1 MFALRAAAAGCI
13 VSGRALLPRAGHVS
27 AALRNS
33 RGCASAPGRLADA
46 SPSTEL
52 PRWGFVPLERGRQ
65 LTSMVRR
72 DGEKF
77 VEYYKLQCV
86 AACVSSSALRHR
98 VLICGRLMRRS
109 SRWSYLRNPWRAA
122 TDPSFRYTASLYAYG
137 LCQRADAPERD
148 RAESTE
154 GAERMRRRSSGG
166 TGLWA

>member
-13 VSGRALLPRAGHVS
+13 VSGQALLPRAGHVS
-27 AALRNS
+27 GALRNS
-33 RGCASAPGRLADA
+33 RGCASASGRLADA

-86 AACVSSSALRHR
+86 TACVSILCTA
-98 VLICGRLMRRS
+98 
-109 SRWSYLRNPWRAA
+109 P
-122 TDPSFRYTASLYAYG
+122 PSFDLR
-137 LCQRADAPERD
+137 QADAQEQQM
-148 RAESTE
+148 EL
-154 GAERMRRRSSGG
+154 SS
-166 TGLWA
+166 